1 MDVFKIVAEDEGQV
15 ERYVFII
22 DKEQY
27 ETVKS
32 KLNTQAKALKVANII
47 KRDMGWDSIKV
58 KKITMTLAEFKAAYV
73 KRRDEVDVVA
83 EWHGF
88 GFLVKL

>member
-58 KKITMTLAEFKAAYV
+58 KKITMTLDEFKAAYV